1 MLSGWAGASVCHIL
15 TPHPLP
21 ASLFQAEPTSPA
33 SKSVHDLFR
42 TEVLTPFQE
51 DLLEKSKEIYN
62 GANIL
67 ITGATGSF
75 GKVHMDLQSLIA
87 SSRYAGA
94 PVGRPSLA
102 RASKTHNTHARTQRR
117 RHCSPQSVCQWQL
130 ATGAACHET
139 P

>member
-75 GKVHMDLQSLIA
+75 GKVHTWTSNLIA
-87 SSRYAGA
+87 SRYHWRAGWTSIT
-94 PVGRPSLA
+94 RS
-102 RASKTHNTHARTQRR
+102 SEQNTQHART
-117 RHCSPQSVCQWQL
+117 HP
-130 ATGAACHET
+130 T
-139 P
+139 PSAL

>member
-1 MLSGWAGASVCHIL
+1 MAIPGWGWCFLMDGAACVSL
-15 TPHPLP
+15 TCALRCLACVSCPPHRPSRLIR
-21 ASLFQAEPTSPA
+21 QAAPSSPA
-33 SKSVHDLFR
+33 NKGVNELFR

-75 GKVHMDLQSLIA
+75 GKVHNRSLECHLA
-87 SSRYAGA
+87 KLYPSG
-94 PVGRPSLA
+94 PQRPGER
-102 RASKTHNTHARTQRR
+102 RAS
-117 RHCSPQSVCQWQL
+117 QL
-130 ATGAACHET
+130 T